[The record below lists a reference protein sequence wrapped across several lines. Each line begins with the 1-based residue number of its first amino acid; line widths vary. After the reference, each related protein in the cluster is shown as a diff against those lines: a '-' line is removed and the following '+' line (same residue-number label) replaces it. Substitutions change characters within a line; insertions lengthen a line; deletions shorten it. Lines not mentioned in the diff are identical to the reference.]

1 MISVVLPVY
10 NAATFLA
17 MAIESILQQTFQ
29 EFELIIV
36 DDGSTDNTLEV
47 IHPYLVNPKVKV
59 IQGEHKGL
67 SSALNLG
74 IAEAQYEWIARMD
87 ADDIALP
94 ERFAR
99 QVESI
104 RSHSEVVAWGT
115 YAFYISAQGK
125 KLGLAAS
132 GPTSIQ
138 DFEHRRDEGHLVQLI
153 HPTVV
158 LKKEVLMAIGGYRTE
173 FEPVEDL
180 DLFNR
185 MTAYGPVLA
194 IPEPLLHY
202 RIHNQSVSMQR
213 FFFQRVLMR
222 YIITSHRRSLAKL
235 PAQTFEEFQ
244 EDYNHV
250 PWLSRLNRGLKTYG
264 MFFYRKA
271 GLEVGDGSYLY
282 GGFYLAL
289 SVLCNP
295 GYSLSRFG
303 RQVISAKI
311 KK

>member
-1 MISVVLPVY
+1 MISVILPVY

-17 MAIESILQQTFQ
+17 AAIDSILQQTFQ

-36 DDGSTDNTLEV
+36 DDGSTDNSLEI
-47 IHPYLVNPKVKV
+47 IHPYLSNPKVKV
-59 IQGEHKGL
+59 IKGDHKGL

-94 ERFAR
+94 ERFQR
-99 QVESI
+99 QLEAI
-104 RSHSEVVAWGT
+104 RLLPQVVAWGT
-115 YAFYISAQGK
+115 YAFYISSNGK

-138 DFEHRRDEGHLVQLI
+138 DFEHRRDDGHLVQLI
-153 HPTVV
+153 HPTVI
-158 LKKEVLMAIGGYRTE
+158 LKKETLVAVGGYRTE

-194 IPEPLLHY
+194 IPEPLLKY

-222 YIITSHRRSLAKL
+222 YIITSHRRSLANL
-235 PAQTFEEFQ
+235 PCQTFEEFQ
-244 EDYNHV
+244 EDYNHIF
-250 PWLSRLNRGLKTYG
+250 WLARLDRSLKTYG

-271 GLEVGDGSYLY
+271 GLSVGDASYVS
-282 GGFYLAL
+282 GGIYLLL

-295 GYSLSRFG
+295 GYSLARFG
-303 RQVISAKI
+303 RQVLSAKT
-311 KK
+311 KN